1 MGAAKFPAALAKPS
15 RHTVVLESM
24 GSEIALDNF
33 RPLPVILLARGHM
46 KKDNRLS

>member
-1 MGAAKFPAALAKPS
+1 MPAKFPAPIPKPS
-15 RHTVVLESM
+15 RHTVVLEST

-33 RPLPVILLARGHM
+33 RPLPVILLARGQM